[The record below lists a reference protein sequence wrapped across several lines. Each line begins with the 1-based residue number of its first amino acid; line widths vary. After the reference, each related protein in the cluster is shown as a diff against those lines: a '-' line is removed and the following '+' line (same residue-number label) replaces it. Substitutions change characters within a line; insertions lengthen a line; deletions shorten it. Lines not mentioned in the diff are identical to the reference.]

1 MCLIVTN
8 MATEP
13 SLGTKIRRARER
25 KRLSQ
30 QDVADALG
38 VSRSAVNQWEN
49 DRAEPRNSIGA
60 IEALLGVNL
69 DGSPGVEPYVT
80 QDEATIWSLTT
91 FTEDERLALIR
102 ALREER
108 GTG

>member
-1 MCLIVTN
+1 MCLIVAN
-8 MATEP
+8 MATES
-13 SLGTKIRRARER
+13 SLGTRIRRARER
-25 KRLSQ
+25 KRMSQ

-49 DRAEPRNSIGA
+49 DRAEPRSSIGA
-60 IEALLGVNL
+60 IEDLLGVNL
-69 DGSPGVEPYVT
+69 DGGQSVEPYVT

-91 FTEDERLALIR
+91 FSQDERLALIR

-108 GTG
+108 GTR